1 MVWTR
6 TTFPR
11 VRIDQLMALAW
22 KFLFPLAIINFLI
35 TAVEVLTFPDGLPW
49 PMIPSISSSALLV
62 LLFSRSY
69 KVGWG
74 RVGIQ

>member
-22 KFLFPLAIINFLI
+22 KFLFPLALINLFITAIQVLAWPDGSALVMVIINI
-35 TAVEVLTFPDGLPW
+35 AIMVYW
-49 PMIPSISSSALLV
+49 
-62 LLFSRSY
+62 
-69 KVGWG
+69 
-74 RVGIQ
+74 

>member
-1 MVWTR
+1 
-6 TTFPR
+6 
-11 VRIDQLMALAW
+11 
-22 KFLFPLAIINFLI
+22 
-35 TAVEVLTFPDGLPW
+35 VLTFPDGLPW
-49 PMIPSISSSALLV
+49 PMIFINSVVGILLV